1 MRDKLYEE
9 LLDIQ
14 AKLLTVTDFI
24 EKLELKD
31 RELEIK
37 IELGMFEL
45 DDNYEACENCS
56 A

>member
-1 MRDKLYEE
+1 MSPLQQE
-9 LLDIQ
+9 LLEIEN
-14 AKLLTVTDFI
+14 KLKETLDFL

-37 IELGMFEL
+37 IALNLIGIK
-45 DDNYEACENCS
+45 DNYEACEGCS

>member
-1 MRDKLYEE
+1 MRDKLFEE

-14 AKLLTVTDFI
+14 NQLLTETDFFK
-24 EKLELKD
+24 KLELKD

-37 IELGMFEL
+37 LELGVTSL
-45 DDNYEACENCS
+45 GDSYEECENCS

>member
-1 MRDKLYEE
+1 MKELQQE
-9 LLDIQ
+9 LLEIES
-14 AKLLTVTDFI
+14 KLAITTDFI

-37 IELGMFEL
+37 LKLNLISTK
-45 DDNYEACENCS
+45 DNYEACEGCS